1 MITPWITDA
10 ALTVHTSRRPT
21 ARASLPAEPTTPQ
34 KGPADAALH
43 PARRVQRKKLVTP
56 LVIIVVVAFWFQQ
69 IVTNFTS
76 WMDGAVVSGLS
87 WAYLYAFA
95 LFFLVIAVTTYYR
108 RQMAAIEAK
117 YKPSGTGADQ

>member
-1 MITPWITDA
+1 MPPSTPPGEFNA
-10 ALTVHTSRRPT
+10 EQYR
-21 ARASLPAEPTTPQ
+21 ARESA
-34 KGPADAALH
+34 
-43 PARRVQRKKLVTP
+43 RKKLVTP

-76 WMDGAVVSGLS
+76 WMDGAVFSGMS

-95 LFFLVIAVTTYYR
+95 LFFLVVAVTTYYR

>member
-1 MITPWITDA
+1 MCIRDRQYR
-10 ALTVHTSRRPT
+10 ALES
-21 ARASLPAEPTTPQ
+21 A
-34 KGPADAALH
+34 
-43 PARRVQRKKLVTP
+43 RKKLVTP

-76 WMDGAVVSGLS
+76 WMDGAAFSGMS

-95 LFFLVIAVTTYYR
+95 LFFLVVAVTTYYR

>member
-1 MITPWITDA
+1 MPPSTPPGEFNA
-10 ALTVHTSRRPT
+10 EQYRALES
-21 ARASLPAEPTTPQ
+21 A
-34 KGPADAALH
+34 
-43 PARRVQRKKLVTP
+43 RKKLVTP

-95 LFFLVIAVTTYYR
+95 LFFLVVAVTTYYR